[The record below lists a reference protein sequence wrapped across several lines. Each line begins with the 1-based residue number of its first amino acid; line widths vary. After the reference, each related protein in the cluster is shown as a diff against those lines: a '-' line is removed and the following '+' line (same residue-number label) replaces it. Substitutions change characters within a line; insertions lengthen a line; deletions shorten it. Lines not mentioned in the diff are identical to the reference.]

1 MDLSNLSLPE
11 MYQLQKDLSA
21 EIEQRKVSDK
31 KNLIAELQ
39 NLAAAKGFSLQDVL
53 GGALSTKAA
62 KSTGIAQF
70 RNPADASQTWTG
82 RGRKPQWVQDWLQA
96 GKPLDGLRI

>member
-1 MDLSNLSLPE
+1 MDLSKLSLPE
-11 MYQLQKDLSA
+11 MFQLQKDLGA
-21 EIEQRKVSDK
+21 EIERRKVSDK

-53 GGALSTKAA
+53 GGAVSTKPA
-62 KSTGIAQF
+62 KSAGVAQF
-70 RNPADASQTWTG
+70 RNPADSSQTWTG
-82 RGRKPQWVQDWLQA
+82 RGRKPQWVQDWLDA

>member
-1 MDLSNLSLPE
+1 MELSNLSLPE
-11 MYQLQKDLSA
+11 MYQLQKDLAA
-21 EIEQRKVSDK
+21 EIEKRKVSDK
-31 KNLIAELQ
+31 RDLIAELQ

-53 GGALSTKAA
+53 GGTVGTKAA
-62 KSTGIAQF
+62 KSAGVAQF

-82 RGRKPQWVQDWLQA
+82 RGRKPQWVQDWLNA